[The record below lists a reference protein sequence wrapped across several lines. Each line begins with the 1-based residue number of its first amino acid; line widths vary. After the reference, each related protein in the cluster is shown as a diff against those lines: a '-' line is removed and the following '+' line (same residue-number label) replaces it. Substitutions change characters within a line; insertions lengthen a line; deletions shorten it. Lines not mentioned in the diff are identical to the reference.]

1 MIRYPAIIL
10 LLAMPLLGGCFFET
24 YHETQTFDL
33 EQARPCC
40 PEKVAVEVKDFENLS
55 GAGQKMR
62 YRTEQYRI
70 VIDGYN
76 KWVQSPDIMVAR
88 YFMTA
93 FSQPGS
99 NMLDDRSYILSGT
112 LNAFDINLTTK
123 TVSVQVT
130 CQLKERKTGSI
141 KLRKELSASASFQ
154 QDSPVEFAEA
164 ASKAVREIA
173 DKLSVEIAAAAASP
187 VAAGKN

>member
-1 MIRYPAIIL
+1 MIRYPAVIL
-10 LLAMPLLGGCFFET
+10 MLAMPLLSGCFFET

-40 PEKVAVEVKDFENLS
+40 PAKTVIEVKDFENLS

-62 YRTEQYRI
+62 YRAEQYRI

-76 KWVQSPDIMVAR
+76 KWVQAPDIMISR

-93 FSQPGS
+93 FSQSGV
-99 NMLDDRSYILSGT
+99 NMLDERSYILSGT
-112 LNAFDINLTTK
+112 LNSFEINLTTK
-123 TVSVQVT
+123 TVYIQIT
-130 CQLKERKTGSI
+130 CQLKERKTGEI
-141 KLRKELSASASFQ
+141 KLRKELSVSAAFK

-164 ASKAVREIA
+164 ASKAVRELTE
-173 DKLSVEIAAAAASP
+173 KLSAEIAAVTASRP
-187 VAAGKN
+187 AAGKN

>member
-1 MIRYPAIIL
+1 MIRYSAIIL
-10 LLAMPLLGGCFFET
+10 VLAMPLLGGCFFET

-33 EQARPCC
+33 EQAKPCC
-40 PEKVAVEVKDFENLS
+40 PEKVVVEVKDFENLS
-55 GAGQKMR
+55 GAGLKMR

-76 KWVQSPDIMVAR
+76 KWVQSPDIMVSR

-112 LNAFDINLTTK
+112 LNSFEINLTTK
-123 TVSVQVT
+123 TVSVQIT
-130 CQLKERKTGSI
+130 CQLKERKTGDI
-141 KLRKELSASASFQ
+141 KLRKELSATAFFK

-164 ASKAVREIA
+164 ASKAVRELA

-187 VAAGKN
+187 AAAGKN